1 MNLFVYLNPRPSILI
16 FQILE
21 CKPKVDVTRGPEKS
35 LREQIVAFERT
46 SRYYFSGLRVSRL
59 GRDVSR
65 SPVKSLE
72 VLVLFPWDLECHA
85 FSVMYREALSTIEKP
100 RKITRSPFSYSL
112 GVRVPTKGDVSRTPL
127 TLFIPKPLLEFFA
140 QQKEDQSEEQH
151 QERTPKLSKFLPED
165 V

>member
-1 MNLFVYLNPRPSILI
+1 MITILTKTKTPPKSFSLPYLNFLSKFSSIQL
-16 FQILE
+16 
-21 CKPKVDVTRGPEKS
+21 S
-35 LREQIVAFERT
+35 LFTSNERSCYRT

-100 RKITRSPFSYSL
+100 SKITRSPFSYSL

-140 QQKEDQSEEQH
+140 QQKDDQSEEQH
-151 QERTPKLSKFLPED
+151 QERTPKLSKFRPED